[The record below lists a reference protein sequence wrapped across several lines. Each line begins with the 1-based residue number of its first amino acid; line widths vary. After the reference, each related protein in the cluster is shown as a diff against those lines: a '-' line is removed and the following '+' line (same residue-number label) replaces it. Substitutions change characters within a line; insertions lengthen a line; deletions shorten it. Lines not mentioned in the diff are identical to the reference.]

1 MNFAVAANFTDGNL
15 CRRWRRNGDLMDL
28 KIKGKIMG
36 LLGGLYTVRTKDG
49 DGYKEISCRARG
61 VFRHGNQS
69 PMVGDDVILDVSEGE
84 QNAVIDEICERKNS
98 LIRPPLANL
107 DTIFVTMAA
116 SSPKPMLDMT
126 DKLTAI
132 LEHNDITPVIVVG
145 KCELDREYAAVI
157 KETYEKAGYRVF
169 VLSCVTGEGIDE
181 IQNYINTSL
190 DGKIAAF
197 AGASGVGKSTLMN
210 KLFPMLELGTG
221 DVSRK
226 TARGKHT
233 TRAVT
238 LFPIGENFFLAD
250 TPGFSML
257 DFERFD
263 FFDLDQLPLC
273 FPEINDR
280 IGECKYTKCTHLK
293 EEGCAIVEAVKRG
306 EIAKSRHESYVMLYD
321 ILKNKHKW
329 DK

>member
-1 MNFAVAANFTDGNL
+1 MSQL
-15 CRRWRRNGDLMDL
+15 
-28 KIKGKIMG
+28 IKGRIVA
-36 LLGGLYTVRTKDG
+36 LLGGLYTVRVQDG
-49 DGYKEISCRARG
+49 EDHREISCRARG
-61 VFRHGNQS
+61 IFRHSNTS
-69 PMVGDDVILDVSEGE
+69 PLVGDIVTLDVSDGE
-84 QNAVIDEICERKNS
+84 ENAIIDEICDRKNS

-107 DTIFVTMAA
+107 DVVFVTMAA
-116 SSPKPMLDMT
+116 KSPAPMPDMT

-132 LEHNDITPVIVVG
+132 LEHNDITPVIVIG
-145 KCELDREYAAVI
+145 KCELDRENAEVLRD
-157 KETYEKAGYRVF
+157 TYVKAGYDVF
-169 VLSCVTGEGIDE
+169 VLSCVTGEGIDD
-181 IQNYINTSL
+181 IKNYVDTRL

-210 KLFPMLELGTG
+210 KLFPDLVLDTG

-233 TRAVT
+233 TRAVN
-238 LFPIGENFFLAD
+238 LFPIGENAFLAD

-263 FFDLDQLPLC
+263 FFDLEDLPLC
-273 FPEINDR
+273 FLEINDR
-280 IGECKYTKCTHLK
+280 IGECRYTKCTHRK
-293 EEGCAIVEAVKRG
+293 EEGCAIVEAVKSG
-306 EIAKSRHESYVMLYD
+306 EIAKTRHESYVLLYD

>member
-1 MNFAVAANFTDGNL
+1 
-15 CRRWRRNGDLMDL
+15 MDL
-28 KIKGKIMG
+28 KVNGKIMG
-36 LLGGLYTVRTKDG
+36 LLGGLYTVRVKDG
-49 DGYKEISCRARG
+49 EGYREIFCRARG

-69 PMVGDDVILDVSEGE
+69 PMVGDDVVLDVSAGE
-84 QNAVIDEICERKNS
+84 QNAVIDEICDRKNS

-132 LEHNDITPVIVVG
+132 LEHNDITPIIVVG
-145 KCELDREYAAVI
+145 KCELDREYAALI
-157 KETYEKAGYRVF
+157 KDTYEKAGYRVF
-169 VLSCVTGEGIDE
+169 VLSCATSEGIGE

-210 KLFPMLELGTG
+210 KLFPTLELGTG

-238 LFPIGENFFLAD
+238 LFPIGENSFLAD

-263 FFDLDQLPLC
+263 FFDLEQLPLC
-273 FPEINDR
+273 FPEINQR
-280 IGECKYTKCTHLK
+280 IGGCKYTKCTHLK
-293 EEGCAIVEAVKRG
+293 EEGCSIVEAVKRG
-306 EIAKSRHESYVMLYD
+306 EIAKSRHESYVSLYET
-321 ILKNKHKW
+321 LKNKHKW

>member
-1 MNFAVAANFTDGNL
+1 METIRGRIVA
-15 CRRWRRNGDLMDL
+15 
-28 KIKGKIMG
+28 
-36 LLGGLYTVRTKDG
+36 LLGGLYTVRVQDG
-49 DGYKEISCRARG
+49 EKFRELGCRARG
-61 VFRHGNQS
+61 IFRHSNTS
-69 PMVGDDVILDVSEGE
+69 PLVGDIVSLDLSDGE
-84 QNAVIDEICERKNS
+84 ENAVIHEICDRKNA

-107 DTIFVTMAA
+107 DVVFVTMAA
-116 SSPKPMLDMT
+116 KSPAPMPDMT

-132 LEHNDITPVIVVG
+132 LDHNDITPVIVIG
-145 KCELDREYAAVI
+145 KCELDRESAEI
-157 KETYEKAGYRVF
+157 LKDTYSKAGYDVF
-169 VLSCVTGEGIDE
+169 VLSCATGEGLEE
-181 IQNYINTSL
+181 IKDYINTRL

-210 KLFPMLELGTG
+210 KLFPDLVLDTG

-233 TRAVT
+233 TRAVN
-238 LFPIGENFFLAD
+238 LFPIGDNAFLAD

-263 FFDLDQLPLC
+263 FFDLESLPLC
-273 FPEINDR
+273 FPEINER
-280 IGECKYTKCTHLK
+280 IGLCRYTKCTHRK
-293 EEGCAIVEAVKRG
+293 EEGCAIVEAVKSG
-306 EIAKSRHESYVMLYD
+306 EIAKTRHESYVQLFE

>member
-1 MNFAVAANFTDGNL
+1 MSQL
-15 CRRWRRNGDLMDL
+15 
-28 KIKGKIMG
+28 IKGRIVS
-36 LLGGLYTVRTKDG
+36 LLGGLYTVRVKDENE
-49 DGYKEISCRARG
+49 YREISCRARG
-61 VFRHGNQS
+61 IFRHSNQS
-69 PMVGDDVILDVSEGE
+69 PLVGDIVALDLSEGE
-84 QNAVIDEICERKNS
+84 ANAIIDEICDRKNS

-107 DTIFVTMAA
+107 DVIFVTMAA
-116 SSPKPMLDMT
+116 KSPAPMPDMT

-132 LEHNDITPVIVVG
+132 LEHNDIQPVIVIG
-145 KCELDREYAAVI
+145 KCELDRENAQML
-157 KETYEKAGYRVF
+157 KETYEKAGYPVF
-169 VLSCVTGEGIDE
+169 VLSCATGEGIEE
-181 IQNYINTSL
+181 IESYISSSL

-210 KLFPMLELGTG
+210 KLFPDLVLDTG

-233 TRAVT
+233 TRAVN
-238 LFPIGENFFLAD
+238 LFPIGENAYLAD

-263 FFDLDQLPLC
+263 FFDLENLPLC
-273 FPEINDR
+273 FPEINER
-280 IGECKYTKCTHLK
+280 IGECKYTKCTHRK
-293 EEGCAIVEAVKRG
+293 EEGCAVVEAVKSG
-306 EIAKSRHESYVMLYD
+306 EMAKSRHESYVLLYD

>member
-1 MNFAVAANFTDGNL
+1 MSQL
-15 CRRWRRNGDLMDL
+15 
-28 KIKGKIMG
+28 IKGRIVA
-36 LLGGLYTVRTKDG
+36 LLGGLYTVRVQEG
-49 DGYKEISCRARG
+49 EGYREISCRARG
-61 VFRHGNQS
+61 IFRHSNTS
-69 PMVGDDVILDVSEGE
+69 PLVGDIVSLDMSDGE
-84 QNAVIDEICERKNS
+84 ENAIIDEICDRKNS

-107 DTIFVTMAA
+107 DVVFVTMAA
-116 SSPKPMLDMT
+116 KSPAPMPDMT

-132 LEHNDITPVIVVG
+132 LEHNDITPVIVIG
-145 KCELDREYAAVI
+145 KCELDRESAE
-157 KETYEKAGYRVF
+157 KLRDTYSKAGYDVF
-169 VLSCVTGEGIDE
+169 VLSCKTGEGIDG
-181 IQNYINTSL
+181 IRNYIYTGL

-210 KLFPMLELGTG
+210 KLFPDLVLDTG

-233 TRAVT
+233 TRAVN
-238 LFPIGENFFLAD
+238 LFSIGENAFLAD

-263 FFDLDQLPLC
+263 FFDLENLPLC
-273 FPEINDR
+273 FPEINER
-280 IGECKYTKCTHLK
+280 IGRCRYTKCTHRK
-293 EEGCAIVEAVKRG
+293 EEGCAIVEAVKTG
-306 EIAKSRHESYVMLYD
+306 DIAETRHESYVQLYD

>member
-1 MNFAVAANFTDGNL
+1 MEQTV
-15 CRRWRRNGDLMDL
+15 
-28 KIKGKIMG
+28 KGRIMQSV
-36 LLGGLYTVRTKDG
+36 GGLYTVRIKDG
-49 DGYKEISCRARG
+49 DSFRELACRARG
-61 VFRHGNQS
+61 IFRHSNIS
-69 PMVGDDVILDVSEGE
+69 PLVGDIVIVDLGDGE
-84 QNAVIDEICERKNS
+84 ENAIIDEICERTNS

-107 DTIFVTMAA
+107 DCIFVTMA
-116 SSPKPMLDMT
+116 SRSPAPMPDMT

-132 LEHNDITPVIVVG
+132 LEYNNIEPIIVIG
-145 KCELDREYAAVI
+145 KCELDRENAEKL
-157 KETYEKAGYRVF
+157 KEIYSKAGYKVF
-169 VLSCVTGEGIDE
+169 VLSCATGEGIDE
-181 IQNYINTSL
+181 IQGFINTSL

-210 KLFPMLELGTG
+210 KLFPTLELGTG

-238 LFPIGENFFLAD
+238 LYPIADNTFLAD

-263 FFDLDQLPLC
+263 FFDLEELPTC
-273 FPEINDR
+273 FPEINER
-280 IGECKYTKCTHLK
+280 IGECKYTKCTHRK

-306 EIAKSRHESYVMLYD
+306 DMAKSRHESYVMLYD

>member
-1 MNFAVAANFTDGNL
+1 
-15 CRRWRRNGDLMDL
+15 MDQL
-28 KIKGKIMG
+28 IKGRIVA
-36 LLGGLYTVRTKDG
+36 LLGGLYTVRVQDEEG
-49 DGYKEISCRARG
+49 WREISCRARG
-61 VFRHGNQS
+61 IFRHSNIS
-69 PMVGDDVILDVSEGE
+69 PLVGDIVALDLSDGE
-84 QNAVIDEICERKNS
+84 ANAVIDEICDRKNA

-107 DTIFVTMAA
+107 DVVFVTMAA
-116 SSPKPMLDMT
+116 KSPAPMPDMT

-132 LEHNDITPVIVVG
+132 LEHNDITPVIVIG
-145 KCELDREYAAVI
+145 KCELDRENAEAL
-157 KETYEKAGYRVF
+157 KNTYSKAGYDVF

-181 IQNYINTSL
+181 IKNYIDTRL

-210 KLFPMLELGTG
+210 KLFPTLVLDTG

-233 TRAVT
+233 TRAVN
-238 LFPIGENFFLAD
+238 LFPIGENAFLAD

-263 FFDLDQLPLC
+263 FFDLEARPMC

-280 IGECKYTKCTHLK
+280 IGQCKYTKCTHRK
-293 EEGCAIVEAVKRG
+293 EEGCAVVEAVKSG
-306 EIAKSRHESYVMLYD
+306 AMAKTRHESYIQLFD